1 MHTAGTAVLRNTNR
15 MIDPRTLR
23 LSDLHGVARL
33 GVDATTGMT
42 DLVEAMHAAI
52 ARPDLGLRGAAPA
65 RTNGITGL
73 VYRSI
78 RGVTGLTGAGLDAVL
93 ARRGVEH
100 ERTSAERE
108 AVIAA
113 LNGVL
118 GDHLAATANP
128 LAIPMRL
135 HHAGRPLALR
145 SEALSR
151 AIPDAGPRL
160 LVLVHGLCMNDLQW
174 EYEGHDHGAMLADA
188 LGYTP
193 LYLHYNT
200 GLPIA
205 ENGRD
210 FADLLETLRTQWP
223 TPIDEIA
230 IIGHSMGGLLA
241 RSACQYAADADHSWL
256 ASLRDLV
263 CMGSPHHGAPL
274 ERGGRW
280 IDLVLGATP
289 FASPLARVGKLRSAG
304 ITDLRHGATRPPR
317 SRRRVAPLPRG
328 VRCYAIAAT
337 TGLRRGDLKDRWIG
351 DGLVP
356 VESAL
361 GHHPD
366 PERSIGFAKRRQW
379 IGYGM
384 HHLDLLGH
392 PDVADRLLRWFDK

>member
-1 MHTAGTAVLRNTNR
+1 
-15 MIDPRTLR
+15 MIDLRSLR

-33 GVDATTGMT
+33 GVDATSG
-42 DLVEAMHAAI
+42 LAGVVEAMHAAI
-52 ARPDLGLRGAAPA
+52 ARPDLGLRGAAAA
-65 RTNGITGL
+65 RTAGITGL

-78 RGVTGLTGAGLDAVL
+78 QGVTRLTGAGLDAVL
-93 ARRGVEH
+93 SRQAPEYERTH
-100 ERTSAERE
+100 ERTSARRE

-135 HHAGRPLALR
+135 HHAGQPLALNR
-145 SEALSR
+145 EALSR
-151 AIPDAGPRL
+151 ACPGAGGKL

-174 EYEGHDHGAMLADA
+174 MRGGHDHGAMLAEA

-200 GLPIA
+200 GLSIA
-205 ENGRD
+205 DNGLRFD
-210 FADLLETLRTQWP
+210 GLLEALHAAWPVPVDDITL
-223 TPIDEIA
+223 
-230 IIGHSMGGLLA
+230 IGHSMGGLVA
-241 RSACQYAADADHSWL
+241 RSACQQAARGKQRWL
-256 ASLRDLV
+256 ASLRHLV

-280 IDLVLGATP
+280 IDVLLGATP
-289 FASPLARVGKLRSAG
+289 FASPLARVGQLRSAG
-304 ITDLRHGATRPPR
+304 ITDLRHGIAPASR
-317 SRRRVAPLPRG
+317 SRVAPLPRG
-328 VRCYAIAAT
+328 VRCYAMAAT
-337 TGLRRGDLKDRWIG
+337 TASRRSALHDRWIG

-366 PERSIGFAKRRQW
+366 PARVVGFAKRRQW
-379 IGYGM
+379 VGYGM
-384 HHLDLLGH
+384 HHLDLLDH
-392 PDVADRLLRWFDK
+392 PDVADRLLRWLRTGP